1 MRKMG
6 NVRRPRLSALAIA
19 VQAALGLPAAWALPQ
34 GATVI
39 HGQVGI
45 AQPVPG
51 QMQVTAGDGAIINWQ
66 RFSIGPGELARF
78 IQPTAQSAV
87 LNRVTGGEVSQI
99 LGQLQANGRVF
110 LINPQGIVVG
120 SGARIDTNSFVAS
133 TLDITDA
140 DFLAGRLRTMA
151 GATAGGI
158 RNEGLITAAPG
169 GKVALI
175 APDIVNSGII
185 HAPDGPRRAKYSA
198 IAW

>member
-78 IQPTAQSAV
+78 IQPSAQSAV
-87 LNRVTGGEVSQI
+87 LNRVVGASAKPSPRSPEETLSCTRCMTVS
-99 LGQLQANGRVF
+99 LRGHAAELAPR
-110 LINPQGIVVG
+110 L
-120 SGARIDTNSFVAS
+120 AS
-133 TLDITDA
+133 
-140 DFLAGRLRTMA
+140 
-151 GATAGGI
+151 
-158 RNEGLITAAPG
+158 
-169 GKVALI
+169 
-175 APDIVNSGII
+175 
-185 HAPDGPRRAKYSA
+185 
-198 IAW
+198 